1 MKPIRI
7 TNAEKLSAM
16 IQAAEGRAT
25 ARTITPADIAE
36 ALDQVTERIMLLSTR
51 KDATGTKVEADPNA
65 QTFPHA
71 YKYTPE
77 STHFTAELK
86 SAGWTVTNVFRAR
99 CWTTTAAAITYTPAT
114 ITHMLDHLQTIKA

>member
-1 MKPIRI
+1 MKEIKI
-7 TNAEKLSAM
+7 TNAAKLDAM

-25 ARTITPADIAE
+25 ARTITPDDIAE
-36 ALDQVTERIMLLSTR
+36 ALDQVTERILLLSTR

-86 SAGWTVTNVFRAR
+86 ASGWTVTGIFRAR
-99 CWTTTAAAITYTPAT
+99 CWTTTAAVITYTPAT
-114 ITHMLDHLQTIKA
+114 IAHMLDHLQTIKA